1 MLFSYTQALVSF
13 LELVRSRLVALFL
26 KVSWASSTDAG
37 GDGHDKPHRAA
48 VYSSIFECPMTA
60 DQLTDYNVSHKL
72 AKEDFVQG
80 WRVREDKET
89 LYKVH

>member
-1 MLFSYTQALVSF
+1 MQALISV
-13 LELVRSRLVALFL
+13 LELVRSRLMALLL
-26 KVSWASSTDAG
+26 KVSWSDAG
-37 GDGHDKPHRAA
+37 EDGHDKPHRAA

-80 WRVREDKET
+80 WRVRDET
-89 LYKVH
+89 LSLYKVH